1 MLETIS
7 NKDYKILE
15 FIPFVEHV
23 KSLEMFENKLLKDE
37 EKNGWHNL
45 IYQFKDYFIK
55 IIILKDK
62 EKEWICFYK
71 YKEERWNFEQIDF
84 MLYTDSYH
92 EDDSL
97 EYNNVIKYSAHI
109 DDDKFS
115 RLVTSGYTYK
125 DNEYLCGWR
134 EKRKIDIEDLSK
146 IITWG
151 MNLTELTSRAE
162 KNYLDFYEAI
172 SLKDDEVPKL
182 ILGYDKN

>member
-7 NKDYKILE
+7 NKDYKVLE
-15 FIPFVEHV
+15 FIPFIEYV
-23 KSLEMFENKLLKDE
+23 KSLEMLENKLLKDE
-37 EKNGWHNL
+37 EQYGWREL
-45 IYQFKDYFIK
+45 IYQFNDYFIK
-55 IIILKDK
+55 ILIFKDN

-115 RLVTSGYTYK
+115 KLVTSAFTYK

-134 EKRKIDIEDLSK
+134 QKRKIDIEDLQK
-146 IITWG
+146 IIIWG
-151 MNLTELTSRAE
+151 MNLTELTMRAE
-162 KNYLDFYEAI
+162 DKLLDFYEAI
-172 SLKDDEVPKL
+172 TLYEDEVPKL
-182 ILGYDKN
+182 ILGYDN

>member
-7 NKDYKILE
+7 SKNYKVLE
-15 FIPFVEHV
+15 FILFVEYV
-23 KSLEMFENKLLKDE
+23 QSLELVAKQLLKDE
-37 EKNGWHNL
+37 EKNGLREL
-45 IYQFKDYFIK
+45 IYKFEDYFMK
-55 IIILKDK
+55 ILILKDK
-62 EKEWICFYK
+62 EKEWVCFYK
-71 YKEERWNFEQIDF
+71 YKEERFNFEQIDF

-92 EDDSL
+92 EDGIL
-97 EYNNVIKYSAHI
+97 KYNNVIYYSAHF